1 MSDIAREA
9 NVSTAAVSLVLNG
22 KAGSHVSAREQEKVI
37 SIARKHNY
45 RLNLSASNL
54 RKMQQKTIGI
64 CMPAPVTDGDALMLL
79 EQQRYLQEFGC
90 QSLFSFWQVPI
101 VSTDRF
107 RQEMK
112 NAFEVSFSHNVNGII
127 AWYYTEALER
137 ENIPTVIFGSIHAG
151 FDCVTPDYAGQ
162 AVRAVELL
170 AGLGHRDLAYFGY
183 SGIQAE
189 FVRNA
194 VLAQGLPFHEDW
206 FCIRTRGEEP
216 NPVIFSGLRMSRIL
230 HRKRRPTGIIC
241 HTARLAEGVRTA
253 VVALGLRIPEDISIV
268 TLDMVDTEQ
277 PARLFD
283 AVSTDVRENVKTA
296 VDCLMARI
304 GDRDRPLQSIYIKP
318 EYRPCGSC
326 APAGS
331 GRIRKQK
338 TSSVK
343 LKKSSTGKEATAT

>member
-54 RKMQQKTIGI
+54 RRMRQKTIGI
-64 CMPAPVTDGDALMLL
+64 CMPAPITDGDALMLL
-79 EQQRYLQEFGC
+79 EQQRYLQGFGC

-101 VSTDRF
+101 ISDEQF

-127 AWYYTEALER
+127 AWYYTEALKR
-137 ENIPTVIFGSIHAG
+137 ENIPTVIFGSMHEG
-151 FDCVTPDYAGQ
+151 FDCVSPDYAGQ
-162 AVRAVELL
+162 GARAVDLL
-170 AGLGHRDLAYFGY
+170 AELGHRDLAYFGY
-183 SGIQAE
+183 TGIQAE
-189 FVRNA
+189 FVRKA
-194 VLAQGLPFHEDW
+194 IMAQGLPFHEDW

-216 NPVIFSGLRMSRIL
+216 NPVIFSGTRMSRIL
-230 HRKRRPTGIIC
+230 RQKRKPTGIIC
-241 HTARLAEGVRTA
+241 HTERLAEGVRTA
-253 VVALGLRIPEDISIV
+253 IVALGLHIPEDISII
-268 TLDMVDTEQ
+268 TLDMVDVEQ

-283 AVSTDVRENVKTA
+283 AVSTDVRGNVKTT
-296 VDCLMARI
+296 VDCLMARLS
-304 GDRDRPLQSIYIKP
+304 DPARPLQSIYIQP
-318 EYRPCGSC
+318 EYRSYGSC

-331 GRIRKQK
+331 CKIKVKKAVSRKI
-338 TSSVK
+338 
-343 LKKSSTGKEATAT
+343 E